1 MAVFINGKMI
11 ALIKDL
17 KGFFFLWSL
26 SLKKPPPRQ
35 PSIKMQ
41 ILFFQA
47 LLMDKLICMIKK
59 HTWNKIHK
67 I

>member
-1 MAVFINGKMI
+1 MAVFINGKKI

-17 KGFFFLWSL
+17 KGFFFFFWSL

-59 HTWNKIHK
+59 TYLEQNT
-67 I
+67 